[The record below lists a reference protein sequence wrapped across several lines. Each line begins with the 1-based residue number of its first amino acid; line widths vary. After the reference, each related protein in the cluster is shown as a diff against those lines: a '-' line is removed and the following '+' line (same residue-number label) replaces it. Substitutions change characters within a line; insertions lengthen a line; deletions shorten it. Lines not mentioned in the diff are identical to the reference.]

1 MAGWLDGRKMGGRL
15 VDGRCGLVCTSVSA
29 SSYCVFMIFSLSVP
43 VCLSV
48 CLSVCLRLF
57 LLLSISPLLLSFCL
71 FLLIHFPSRFHLT
84 PPQRRVRARVGSR
97 ATAQAGP
104 SSTTQKQRDYS
115 RHPSTVIPSPRTLS
129 QSHSHHRRDDPDDTL
144 NDCTVPLPC
153 VGCLAG
159 WLAGWLAGC
168 AEMG

>member
-1 MAGWLDGRKMGGRL
+1 
-15 VDGRCGLVCTSVSA
+15 
-29 SSYCVFMIFSLSVP
+29 MIFSLSVP
-43 VCLSV
+43 V

-115 RHPSTVIPSPRTLS
+115 RHPIIYTERGVRQTIYTYATDGQTARISSAEPAPTSQPASCASTCVYLLS
-129 QSHSHHRRDDPDDTL
+129 TRLSS
-144 NDCTVPLPC
+144 
-153 VGCLAG
+153 VGS
-159 WLAGWLAGC
+159 
-168 AEMG
+168 E